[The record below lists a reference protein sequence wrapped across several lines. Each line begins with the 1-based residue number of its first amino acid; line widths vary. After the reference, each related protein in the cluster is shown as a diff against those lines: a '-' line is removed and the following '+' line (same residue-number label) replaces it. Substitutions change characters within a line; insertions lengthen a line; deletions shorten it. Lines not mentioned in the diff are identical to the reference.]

1 MFYSLKIY
9 NELKRQEI
17 NLPWTAQSP
26 KTFTANCKS
35 YNKSSS
41 GFTAII
47 KFEFMHIASPVPL
60 REYNV
65 KFTVT
70 LFSYENDNLYKWNTD
85 KRERYQESLIW
96 IDFFTC
102 PVISATLCYRFML
115 HLFKQKHSSPPPQDT
130 TWTIFVLLIFSC
142 KWIDIEKTHM
152 KMFEL

>member
-47 KFEFMHIASPVPL
+47 KFEFMHIVSPVPL

-70 LFSYENDNLYKWNTD
+70 LFSYESDNLHKWNTD
-85 KRERYQESLIW
+85 RRERYQESLIW
-96 IDFFTC
+96 IDFTYLLVYLLFLLLY
-102 PVISATLCYRFML
+102 ATGLCCICSNKNTLPF
-115 HLFKQKHSSPPPQDT
+115 SPPKIPHEP
-130 TWTIFVLLIFSC
+130 FS
-142 KWIDIEKTHM
+142 
-152 KMFEL
+152 FF